1 MLSSFWESVGE
12 GLSEQWLERLFGS
25 AFLFWVGGL
34 LLWVGPQNLAE
45 KWAEINALPVV
56 TQSALLIGAL
66 LVLAASSRLM
76 EFLHLP
82 ALRLLEGYWPWPFR
96 WLASLCAACQQKR
109 IRRKKNRR
117 SSLLLKRHDGAE
129 LTWKEQREL
138 ARLEAWRYHTPRDVE
153 DILPTRL
160 GDILK
165 TAETRPRQRYGLDP
179 VLLWPHLWLALP
191 DNIRQDISVARA
203 RLDKLGEAWFWGLL
217 FALWTFAWPWA
228 WVISLAWMAI
238 AYALALG
245 AAEAFA
251 DLLLAT
257 FDTHRWRLYQSLRWP
272 LPESSAE
279 EQAAGAALTRYIQ
292 RGMVDAPVKYEQG

>member
-12 GLSEQWLERLFGS
+12 GLSEKWLERLFGP
-25 AFLFWVGGL
+25 AFLFWAGGL
-34 LLWVGPQNLAE
+34 LLWIGPQNLAD
-45 KWAEINALPVV
+45 KWGEVSALPAV

-82 ALRLLEGYWPWPFR
+82 VLRLLEGYWPLR
-96 WLASLCAACQQKR
+96 GLAARRAER
-109 IRRKKNRR
+109 RRKRVLDRKRR
-117 SSLLLKRHDGAE
+117 WGALMLKRDEEG
-129 LTWKEQREL
+129 LTWAEQREL
-138 ARLEAWRYHTPRDVE
+138 ARLEAWRFHTPRDE
-153 DILPTRL
+153 DDILPTRL

-191 DNIRQDISVARA
+191 DNVRQDLAAARA
-203 RLDKLGEAWFWGLL
+203 RLDKLAEAWAWGLL
-217 FALWTFAWPWA
+217 FAGWSFVWPWA
-228 WVISLAWMAI
+228 WAIALAWMAI

-245 AAEAFA
+245 AAETFA

-257 FDTHRWRLYQSLRWP
+257 FDSHRWRLYESLRWP

-279 EQAAGAALTRYIQ
+279 EQAAGAALTRYVQ
-292 RGMVDAPVKYEQG
+292 RGMLDAPVEYEHP